1 MVLACI
7 LLNTMH
13 MLSRS
18 QPQQVLIVAGR
29 ISSYLE
35 SRPKALD
42 SLDGIL
48 RWWLL
53 KQHIEESTELVQAA
67 MDYLVSCGEV
77 EEIESSGKTFYASA
91 TQKKSEGADDVLNEI
106 S

>member
-1 MVLACI
+1 
-7 LLNTMH
+7 MH
-13 MLSRS
+13 MLSHS

-35 SRPKALD
+35 SRPQALD

-53 KQHIEESTELVQAA
+53 KQHIEESAELVQAA
-67 MDYLVSCGEV
+67 MDYLVSSGEV
-77 EEIESSGKTFYASA
+77 EQIESSGKTFYASA
-91 TQKKSEGADDVLNEI
+91 TQKKSEGTDDVLNEI